1 MNSPTTALA
10 GEVWYRHRTRLLTM
24 AGVLLAFMLFYSKV
38 CALVGMNLTNQ
49 DLLDQVANKL
59 SHFDSHLV
67 SAEQVLLALCCIFVL
82 CGPKVALCFS
92 LFYVMWMFTTA
103 DSDPQT
109 KRLMTFAPRLFN
121 HPVSTSFLYWWFILA
136 GQAAIMAVYCA
147 WTYLFRQP
155 QLDIFA
161 AYQNCL
167 LWMTLLVLAQAVNWA
182 LVAWPVAAPIT
193 CGSLFMASL
202 LSPASPDILRSV
214 PVLSGLYVLGLV
226 LARVGLDKMRHGQWQ
241 GPNWASIIATITPA
255 RGISGPNRFAS
266 PARAQLWFEWRRT
279 GRLLCILAGVGSLS
293 SIAIHLAVRL
303 SFGWGPLTADS
314 TSGFASC
321 LLGLPLFLHF
331 CFGMSPRQNDVSFI
345 LNRPLAN
352 GQFVMAKLKADAL
365 STLGT
370 WVPTLVALGA
380 LSLLGD
386 MSQLQKGM
394 HIQELIFGWP
404 VVILAL
410 LFITWRLSV
419 ASLCFT
425 WSGRPRL
432 IQMPAVT
439 FLAAYAGTGAL
450 VILRNYPDH
459 WNHFWRLLPGVLA
472 GLVAVKLLLAF
483 LTFRLSLKRGLL
495 APSSAAGYLAT
506 WVALAI
512 ALLTPAFIALHGSDW
527 ITPVCLGIVLLIPL
541 ARIGFCPISL
551 SWNRHA

>member
-10 GEVWYRHRTRLLTM
+10 WEIWHRHRRRLLAM
-24 AGVLLAFMLFYSKV
+24 AGILLAFMLFYSKV

-103 DSDPQT
+103 ESDPRT
-109 KRLMTFAPRLFN
+109 RRLITFAPRLFN
-121 HPVSTSFLYWWFILA
+121 CPVSTSFLYWWFVLA
-136 GQAAIMAVYCA
+136 GQAAIVAVYCA

-167 LWMTLLVLAQAVNWA
+167 LWMTLLVLAQSVTWA
-182 LVAWPVAAPIT
+182 LAGWPVIASIICTSLWLAP
-193 CGSLFMASL
+193 L
-202 LSPASPDILRSV
+202 LSPASPEVLRSV

-226 LARVGLDKMRHGQWQ
+226 LARVGLGKMRHGQWQ
-241 GPNWASIIATITPA
+241 GLNWTRMIAAITPA
-255 RGISGPNRFAS
+255 REISGPIRFAS
-266 PARAQLWFEWRRT
+266 PARSQLWFEWRRS

-293 SIAIHLAVRL
+293 SIAVHLALRFSL
-303 SFGWGPLTADS
+303 GWGPLTADS
-314 TSGFASC
+314 TSGFACC

-331 CFGMSPRQNDVSFI
+331 CFGMSPRQNDMPFM
-345 LNRPLAN
+345 LNRPLAT
-352 GQFVMAKLKADAL
+352 GQFVMVKLKADAL
-365 STLGT
+365 STLGM
-370 WVPTLVALGA
+370 WVPTLVAFGA

-386 MSQLQKGM
+386 MSQVQKGLQAQT
-394 HIQELIFGWP
+394 IGWP
-404 VVILAL
+404 VLIFAM
-410 LFITWRLSV
+410 LFVTWRLSV
-419 ASLCFT
+419 ANLCFT
-425 WSGRPRL
+425 WSGKPRL
-432 IQMPAVT
+432 AQMPAVT

-459 WNHFWRLLPGVLA
+459 WNLFWRLLPGVLA
-472 GLVAVKLLLAF
+472 GLVVVKLLLAF

-495 APSSAAGYLAT
+495 APSAAAGYLAT
-506 WVALAI
+506 WIALAI
-512 ALLTPAFIALHGSDW
+512 ALLTPALIALHGTDW
-527 ITPVCLGIVLLIPL
+527 TAPVCLGIVLLIPL